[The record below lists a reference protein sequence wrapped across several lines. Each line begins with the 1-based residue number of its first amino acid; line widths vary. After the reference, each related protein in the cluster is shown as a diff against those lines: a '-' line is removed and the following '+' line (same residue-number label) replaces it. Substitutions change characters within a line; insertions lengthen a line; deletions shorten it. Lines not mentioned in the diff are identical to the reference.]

1 VSDNWEVKK
10 VEKSGDGFWINVQ
23 PSYSDSGAEGPAHL
37 FNVVVMSMAF
47 MSWFGITGFWGWAIC
62 ATMAGVIT
70 AFLYVPSLIF
80 SLVTVVYF
88 LFW

>member
-1 VSDNWEVKK
+1 MSDNWEVKK

-23 PSYSDSGAEGPAHL
+23 PAYSGDGGGPAHL
-37 FNVVVMSMAF
+37 FNIIVMSMAF
-47 MSWFGITGFWGWAIC
+47 MSWFGITGFWGCAIC
-62 ATMAGVIT
+62 ATVAGVIT

-80 SLVTVVYF
+80 SLITVIYF

>member
-23 PSYSDSGAEGPAHL
+23 PAHNGDGGGPAHL
-37 FNVVVMSMAF
+37 FNILVMSLSF
-47 MSWFGITGFWGWAIC
+47 MTWFGITGFWNWVIC
-62 ATMAGVIT
+62 AIIAGAISV
-70 AFLYVPSLIF
+70 FLYVPSLIF
-80 SLVTVVYF
+80 SLITVVYF